1 MSSLKVRLR
10 VPSSNATQVGANPS
24 DSPPDETKAE
34 VQEQD
39 VSMQSDV
46 VTEADVSGDELA
58 DESLAVSADGSA
70 DTSTDT
76 KKPRKKTKRTV
87 PPSGS
92 ISAVAATLTL
102 EELDALPSAKRRK
115 GLKTRGAPGP
125 GRGWRKGLSKGQK
138 PVYRLPGSNL
148 STADLPQK
156 SVHPT
161 TPASF
166 AKLTDAEPRRARSS
180 GSPAQVSPV
189 PSGPLRSSTIKVTQ
203 NSPDAIFRY
212 PAIPGPK
219 ETPSLRPLAKVPNF
233 IPAITPV
240 EKPDVKRR
248 VRPWRM
254 ARREILTLGGRV
266 WRAPVWLSERRPEDD
281 ERAEEEEAA

>member
-1 MSSLKVRLR
+1 MSSFKVRLR
-10 VPSSNATQVGANPS
+10 VPPSSAAQASSPS
-24 DSPPDETKAE
+24 ETPPADSKVE
-34 VQEQD
+34 VPEAD

-46 VTEADVSGDELA
+46 VAEDASDDELA
-58 DESLAVSADGSA
+58 DESHSAVTEA
-70 DTSTDT
+70 STEPSVDE
-76 KKPRKKTKRTV
+76 KKSRKKNKRV
-87 PPSGS
+87 AQPNSS

-138 PVYRLPGSNL
+138 PVYRLPGTNL
-148 STADLPQK
+148 STADLPQHQ

-166 AKLTDAEPRRARSS
+166 SKLADMAPRRARSS
-180 GSPAQVSPV
+180 GSPQVMAPM

-212 PAIPGPK
+212 PSIPGSK
-219 ETPSLRPLAKVPNF
+219 ETPNLLPLAKVPNF
-233 IPAITPV
+233 IPAVAPL
-240 EKPDVKRR
+240 EKFDTAQR
-248 VRPWRM
+248 VRPWRS
-254 ARREILTLGGRV
+254 AQREILTLGGRV
-266 WRAPVWLSERRPEDD
+266 WRAPVWLSERRPGDD
-281 ERAEEEEAA
+281 EAEEAAAV